1 MNERGVGFS
10 DGQSTASNSIAQISA
25 GTMLRAARVAQG
37 LHIAALAVA
46 LKVPVKKLEA
56 LEADRLDLLPDMVF
70 VRALAASVCRT
81 LKIDPDLV
89 LDNLPSNSGPRLRT
103 NESGINVPFRAAGDR
118 KGWSFL
124 DQLSKPFVLVVLMLL
139 VGVVVLLV
147 FPFAPLTEV
156 ARLSKSE
163 IVATLEP
170 FSTPSPSTVE
180 NPVATELVVPAPA
193 ASLAVTGSEVPS
205 ATKPMA
211 QISAASLPTQT
222 SASGSNELTDSSA
235 TIGLL
240 VFRARGQSWIEVVD
254 ANRVVQ
260 VRKTMANG
268 EVVGASGVTPLSVVV
283 GRADTTEVVVR
294 GKPFDL
300 ASVAKD
306 NVARFEVR

>member
-1 MNERGVGFS
+1 MNERVLGFS
-10 DGQSTASNSIAQISA
+10 DGQSTAPDSIAQISA
-25 GTMLRAARVAQG
+25 GTMLRTARVAQG

-81 LKIDPDLV
+81 LKIDPEPV
-89 LDNLPSNSGPRLRT
+89 LEKLPSTSGPRLKT
-103 NESGINVPFRAAGDR
+103 DESGINVPFRAVGDR
-118 KGWSFL
+118 TGWSFR

-147 FPFAPLTEV
+147 FPFVPLTEV

-170 FSTPSPSTVE
+170 FSTPSLSTVE
-180 NPVATELVVPAPA
+180 NPVTTELVVTTPV
-193 ASLAVTGSEVPS
+193 ASLAVTSSEVPW
-205 ATKPMA
+205 ATKPMT
-211 QISAASLPTQT
+211 QVSAASLPTQT
-222 SASGSNELTDSSA
+222 SASDSTPLIDSSA
-235 TIGLL
+235 TTGLI
-240 VFRARGQSWIEVVD
+240 VFRARGQSWVEVVD

-260 VRKTMANG
+260 VRKTIANG

-283 GRADTTEVVVR
+283 GRVDTTEVVVR

-300 ASVAKD
+300 ANVAKD